1 MRVIVFLISLQ
12 FIFIKSGI
20 GFDPTEP
27 NITKLVITCS
37 LAGVTTYDI
46 YKSKINFCNI
56 HKEIKQKLLYNI
68 DNEKEDYQ
76 KQEIDWNK
84 RIIYYH
90 YAKRLYLPDRWH
102 QLFFIY
108 SYSAHVAK
116 NKAIQKCREVRSHRI
131 CHKEFIP
138 DSINNKD
145 IEAMKNKAFNTVIS
159 KANVQFSSSV
169 DESMKKL
176 FYAYFPFLRK

>member
-90 YAKRLYLPDRWH
+90 YVKRIYLPDRWH
-102 QLFFIY
+102 ELYYFY
-108 SYSAHVAK
+108 SVSAYLEK
-116 NKAIQKCREVRSHRI
+116 
-131 CHKEFIP
+131 
-138 DSINNKD
+138 SI
-145 IEAMKNKAFNTVIS
+145 
-159 KANVQFSSSV
+159 
-169 DESMKKL
+169 KKRVCKRVGRTRL
-176 FYAYFPFLRK
+176 LRRGGLCCYVYARYI